1 MWNLSCDNIYIIEL
15 HEELLALDKTLKGT
29 SYISAP
35 WFDMYLRDRQP
46 LPINYNPALVFVEDP
61 VIDRIPINRRQLVK
75 TTNLLVSAL
84 R

>member
-1 MWNLSCDNIYIIEL
+1 M
-15 HEELLALDKTLKGT
+15 DKSLKGT

-61 VIDRIPINRRQLVK
+61 AIDQLPKNQRQVVR